1 MVRQKHKDLVLRQA
15 LGHVAHIAL
24 QLDVRHSGGGLLVA
38 GQVRP
43 APQNPGA
50 RLQAKRCQQG
60 QGIDQNIGPLGRG
73 HAGHHDQARRLD
85 GHVAAPGHIG
95 QRVVHHTHPLGRHGQ
110 TRGQLFFIGRHANH
124 ARGPGGQHGLGQPG
138 VGSDQPRRLRLEAK
152 AVHRVD
158 HRNLPQLARQACDHP
173 GHSAVGMDDIGLQ
186 HAQMRQKGPHRGQHL
201 QGVERVLQTRQR
213 QHSDAQVLQG
223 LAQHAVC
230 VVATDHHREAHPALQ
245 GAAQL
250 QHMRL
255 RASGFAFGDDKH
267 HMGHWRWTG

>member
-1 MVRQKHKDLVLRQA
+1 VVRQKHKDLVLRQA

-110 TRGQLFFIGRHANH
+110 TRGQLFFVGRHANH